1 MGIEVIAIAPNDG
14 WAFIKKEDSRIFL
27 LRPPYTSSDQ
37 IEASEKDLENAIHLH
52 GFEEC
57 AHSFSNIKEVI
68 RFLKDKYVEAM
79 KNLGVELPSLDD
91 LKELL
96 KYASDDILL
105 EFLEKA
111 ERDLIPRGK
120 LDVAISIALDIMK
133 LEKARANPKI
143 CSMAVAILEECN
155 QKKRE
160 KEELSETLMEENQR
174 KTWGERFPNAVDKY
188 SEEYINHCK
197 ESVRTRRQL
206 LPVGNAKGNEIK

>member
-14 WAFIKKEDSRIFL
+14 WAFIKKEDSKIFL

-52 GFEEC
+52 GFDEC

-79 KNLGVELPSLDD
+79 KNLGIELPSLDD

-111 ERDLIPRGK
+111 EKDLIPRGK

-160 KEELSETLMEENQR
+160 KEELSETLMEESQR
-174 KTWGERFPNAVDKY
+174 ETWEDRFPNAANKY
-188 SEEYINHCK
+188 SVAAMIRYK
-197 ESVRTRRQL
+197 ESIRDKGQI
-206 LPVGNAKGNEIK
+206 LPVAA

>member
-14 WAFIKKEDSRIFL
+14 WAFIKKEDSKIFL

-37 IEASEKDLENAIHLH
+37 IKASEKDLENAIHLH

-57 AHSFSNIKEVI
+57 DHSFSNIKEVI

-79 KNLGVELPSLDD
+79 KNLGIELPSLDD

-133 LEKARANPKI
+133 LEKARVNRKI
-143 CSMAVAILEECN
+143 CNMAVAIIEECN

-160 KEELSETLMEENQR
+160 KEELSETLVEESQR
-174 KTWGERFPNAVDKY
+174 ETWEDRFPNAVNKY
-188 SEEYINHCK
+188 SVEHIIYYK
-197 ESVRTRRQL
+197 RSVCTSRQL
-206 LPVGNAKGNEIK
+206 LRLGA